1 MRLINADELK
11 NELRSLGWFED
22 DNESFT
28 SCLEDVIDDAPTIDA
43 QPVVHGKWENVN
55 PVEVPL
61 YRCSVCGNTPTV
73 IKTNF
78 CPDCGARMVVE
89 DEQT

>member
-1 MRLINADELK
+1 MRLINADKLLDAMYE
-11 NELRSLGWFED
+11 ETGIMTEFRSDYETLVDEQ
-22 DNESFT
+22 
-28 SCLEDVIDDAPTIDA
+28 PTVDA

-61 YRCSVCGNTPTV
+61 YRCSVCGHTPTV

-78 CPDCGARMVVE
+78 CSDCGARME
-89 DEQT
+89 

>member
-1 MRLINADELK
+1 MKLIDAAETAQKMKEAFDIPMYDLV
-11 NELRSLGWFED
+11 
-22 DNESFT
+22 
-28 SCLEDVIDDAPTIDA
+28 DVFAEISQVDA

-61 YRCSVCGNTPTV
+61 YRCSVCGHTPTV

-78 CPDCGARMVVE
+78 CPDCGARMDGE
-89 DEQT
+89 DNAADV